1 MAEVLVID
9 AIRRWLRR
17 RNEQDWDTIE
27 SQAATR
33 ADLERRVDA
42 QLRDLIAYLDRLSES
57 RDGNA
62 APRRKE

>member
-27 SQAATR
+27 SQAAAQ

-57 RDGNA
+57 QDGNA
-62 APRRKE
+62 APRREQ